1 VEQVSWDDVRSFL
14 GRLNGPGPGHRFAL
28 PTEAQ
33 REYACRAGTT
43 TPFAGAS
50 LDDLGWYRGNSGNQ
64 THAVKQKAPN
74 AWGLYDMHGNVWEW
88 CADWFADYPSGSVT
102 DPAGPPEGTLRAFRG
117 GSWDS
122 AASHCRSAFRSSSPP
137 NTRGDSLGFRFMAV
151 SDPTAGAP

>member
-1 VEQVSWDDVRSFL
+1 VSWDDVRTFL
-14 GRLNGPGPGHRFAL
+14 GRLNGPAPGFGFAL

-33 REYACRAGTT
+33 REYACRAAST

-50 LDDLGWYRGNSGNQ
+50 LDDLGWYRGNSGGR
-64 THAVKQKAPN
+64 THAVRQKAPN

-88 CADWFADYPSGSVT
+88 CADWFSDYPSGSVT

-122 AASHCRSAFRSSSPP
+122 AASHCRSAFRSGSPP
-137 NTRGDSLGFRFMAV
+137 GTRGDSLGFRFMTMTGPALE
-151 SDPTAGAP
+151 PP